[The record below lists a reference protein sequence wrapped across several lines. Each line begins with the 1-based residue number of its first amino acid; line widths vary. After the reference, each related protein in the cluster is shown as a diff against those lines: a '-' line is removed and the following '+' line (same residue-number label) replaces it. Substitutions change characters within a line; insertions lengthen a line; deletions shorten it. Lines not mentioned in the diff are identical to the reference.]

1 MAGASFRLDAELL
14 GADRVG
20 SMMARLLDR
29 MGDLTRPMDQI
40 GAALEDSTHQRF
52 VDETGPDGVK
62 WKPSL
67 RARKDGGKTL
77 TDSRRLEN
85 STTHL
90 AERLSV
96 EIGSN
101 MIYAGIH
108 QFGGTITKYAASM
121 PIHRRQSDI
130 RAGGPA
136 RFVKRGK
143 SDFMTYHE
151 VGQHD
156 VVIPV
161 RPFLGVDHNDEL
173 TIDDV
178 LFDWLNGAFA

>member
-1 MAGASFRLDAELL
+1 
-14 GADRVG
+14 
-20 SMMARLLDR
+20 
-29 MGDLTRPMDQI
+29 MDQI

-52 VDETGPDGVK
+52 ADETGPDGVK
-62 WKPSL
+62 WKPSR
-67 RARKDGGKTL
+67 RAREDGGKTL
-77 TDSRRLEN
+77 TDTRRLEN

-90 AERLSV
+90 AGRLSV
-96 EIGSN
+96 EIGTN

-121 PIHRRQSDI
+121 PVHRRQSDI

-143 SDFMTYHE
+143 SDFMTYHA

-156 VVIPV
+156 IVIPA
-161 RPFLGVDHNDEL
+161 RQSFRVDHNDEL
-173 TIDDV
+173 TKDDV
-178 LFDWLNGAFA
+178 FYDWHNGAFA